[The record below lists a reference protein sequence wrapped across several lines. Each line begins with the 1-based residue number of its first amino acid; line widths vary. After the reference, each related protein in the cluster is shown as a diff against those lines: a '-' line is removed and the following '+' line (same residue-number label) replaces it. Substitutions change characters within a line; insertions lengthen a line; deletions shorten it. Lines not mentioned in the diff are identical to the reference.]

1 MLFFDQLV
9 KLLFVNM
16 LLTTYVLCFIFREVI
31 WTVGLHDDF
40 VPEYNDLPEAVQ
52 DELLAKMGLL
62 ERIGP

>member
-1 MLFFDQLV
+1 
-9 KLLFVNM
+9 M